1 MRRMMWFATEFF
13 QIISGAAGTVVGLA
27 VLAKGA
33 DAICQFPEAVKPSG
47 EADKAITAWTTRRI
61 RGLLRSIPPT
71 LVLPTCSMC
80 PPIFEQQV
88 AANSIW

>member
-13 QIISGAAGTVVGLA
+13 QIISAQQDRSGIGCA
-27 VLAKGA
+27 
-33 DAICQFPEAVKPSG
+33 CQGRGCDLPVSEAVKPSG